1 MFADLQYIDS
11 YLKKSISKER
21 YQHSLQVSVV
31 AAEIASHYRI
41 SADKAKLLGLLHD
54 CAKDFSKD
62 ELQRL
67 IKKYNI
73 RLNKLEKNIP
83 GLWHAYV
90 GAEIAR
96 DYFNIQNQEFLEAI
110 KSHSTASRKLK
121 LLGKIL
127 YVSDKIE
134 PDRKDEK
141 LNRVRK
147 LVWQDIDMAM
157 LELLNSELKSL
168 ICRKIII
175 HPETLHTRNKILEEK
190 GVVL

>member
-175 HPETLHTRNKILEEK
+175 HPETLHTRNKFLEEK